1 LSKTAGNIT
10 IIDEG
15 LTVEGQLSGKGEMIV
30 KGTVK
35 GTLSGEILTI
45 ARGGEVFADV
55 QADTVTIGGRYE
67 GTVQARREVSVL
79 ATGACHGKVT
89 CPNLTVAA
97 GARMNAQISCK
108 PAAAETRSRRKM
120 AKSAK

>member
-1 LSKTAGNIT
+1 MSKTAGNIT

-45 ARGGEVFADV
+45 ARGGAVFADV
-55 QADTVTIGGRYE
+55 QADIMTIGGRYE
-67 GTVQARREVSVL
+67 GTVQARREVTVL
-79 ATGACHGKVT
+79 ATGACQGKVS
-89 CPNLTVAA
+89 CPNLTVEA
-97 GARMNAQISCK
+97 GARLDAQISCK
-108 PAAAETRSRRKM
+108 PATESPSRRKT